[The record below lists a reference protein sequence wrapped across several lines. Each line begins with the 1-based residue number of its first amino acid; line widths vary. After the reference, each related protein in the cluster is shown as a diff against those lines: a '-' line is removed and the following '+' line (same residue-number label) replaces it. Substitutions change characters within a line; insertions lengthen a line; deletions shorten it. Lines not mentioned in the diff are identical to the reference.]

1 MLSGKEKKMAK
12 KVLIAFDDS
21 ENAFR
26 GVTYVADTFKT
37 DIEITLFGVVPD
49 TADICQ
55 MESKE
60 LIPYFKSQRSAFCSI
75 EEKKKD
81 LLSQAMQNAKKT
93 LVEAG
98 FDESKIITKITT
110 KKSGIARDIVT
121 ESKEGYDSIVIGRRG
136 ISGIKEMFL
145 GSISQKVIS
154 LAKDAS
160 ICIIN

>member
-1 MLSGKEKKMAK
+1 MWSGKEKKMAK

-26 GVTYVADTFKT
+26 GVKYVADTFKT
-37 DIEITLFGVVPD
+37 DTEITLFGVVPD
-49 TADICQ
+49 TSDICQ
-55 MESKE
+55 MDSKE
-60 LIPYFKSQRSAFCSI
+60 LIPYFKSQRSAFCTL

-93 LVEAG
+93 LMEAG
-98 FDESKIITKITT
+98 FDESKIITKVTT
-110 KKSGIARDIVT
+110 KKSGVARDIVN

-136 ISGIKEMFL
+136 ISGIKEMFM
-145 GSISQKVIS
+145 GSISQKVIG

>member
-1 MLSGKEKKMAK
+1 MAK
-12 KVLIAFDDS
+12 KILIAFDDS

-26 GVTYVADTFKT
+26 GVKYVAETFKPDT
-37 DIEITLFGVVPD
+37 VITLFGVVPD

-55 MESKE
+55 MDSKE
-60 LIPYFKSQRSAFCSI
+60 LIPYFKSQRSAFCTL
-75 EEKKKD
+75 EEKKKE
-81 LLSQAMQNAKKT
+81 LLSGAMENAKKI

-98 FDESKIITKITT
+98 FNEGNITT
-110 KKSGIARDIVT
+110 KIVPKKSGVARDIVT

-145 GSISQKVIS
+145 GSISQKVIG

>member
-1 MLSGKEKKMAK
+1 MAK
-12 KVLIAFDDS
+12 KILIAFDES

-26 GVTYVADTFKT
+26 GVEYVANTFKT
-37 DIEITLFGVVPD
+37 DIEITLFGVILD

-55 MESKE
+55 MQSKE
-60 LIPYFKSQRSAFCSI
+60 LTPYFKSQQTAFCAI
-75 EEKKKD
+75 EEKKKEV
-81 LLSQAMQNAKKT
+81 LAKAMKKAKDT

-98 FDESKIITKITT
+98 FNESKIITRIVP
-110 KKSGIARDIVT
+110 KKSGVARDIAN

-136 ISGIKEMFL
+136 LSGIKEMFL
-145 GSISQKVIS
+145 GSVSQKVIS

>member
-1 MLSGKEKKMAK
+1 MTK

-26 GVTYVADTFKT
+26 GVKYVADTFKT
-37 DIEITLFGVVPD
+37 DTEITLFGVVPD
-49 TADICQ
+49 VADICR
-55 MESKE
+55 MDSKE
-60 LIPYFKSQRSAFCSI
+60 LTPYFKSQRSAFCTL
-75 EEKKKD
+75 EDKKKE
-81 LLSQAMQNAKKT
+81 LLTQAMQNAKKT
-93 LVEAG
+93 LMEAG
-98 FDESKIITKITT
+98 FDESKIITKIIP
-110 KKSGIARDIVT
+110 KKSGVARDIVT

-154 LAKDAS
+154 LAKDAT